1 MVIQYLQIVAHRN
14 SNSCIHHLSC
24 FFRISTS
31 EIHNAFARERQTVL
45 QNKMVR
51 MFKAVSG
58 LKATNMAKFLLSR
71 ILDSFG
77 NPHPTPLHIQ
87 CCLGEM
93 KYENSVPD

>member
-1 MVIQYLQIVAHRN
+1 MVIHFWQSVAHRN

-24 FFRISTS
+24 FYRISTS
-31 EIHNAFARERQTVL
+31 EIHNAFARERKTVL
-45 QNKMVR
+45 ENKMVR

-58 LKATNMAKFLLSR
+58 LKATNMAKFLSSR

-77 NPHPTPLHIQ
+77 NPKPTPLHIQ